1 MIGKGYTLRG
11 SSKYNNVLL
20 SSGVMKYGPAIGTI
34 SNYFISYVYN
44 CDYEDWQSEMQD
56 GDKVMIVVD
65 QINNLGTIQ
74 YLFRDVQIS
83 HFSVVD
89 PTAYD
94 ERLLEYWEMFPEK
107 APNVIIVDCWYG
119 QLMIDSDNW
128 IMQYIENEFGYTE
141 VTDGRY
147 IRIFRK

>member
-1 MIGKGYTLRG
+1 
-11 SSKYNNVLL
+11 
-20 SSGVMKYGPAIGTI
+20 
-34 SNYFISYVYN
+34 
-44 CDYEDWQSEMQD
+44 
-56 GDKVMIVVD
+56 
-65 QINNLGTIQ
+65 
-74 YLFRDVQIS
+74 
-83 HFSVVD
+83 
-89 PTAYD
+89 
-94 ERLLEYWEMFPEK
+94 MFPEK